1 MYLNKSLR
9 GMAFWHGRDKWECA
23 CGLEAVVEGVTI
35 VKDLSWACV
44 YVLKSRW
51 KASMTAEWE
60 ASADQS
66 WLARWTRS
74 VRPWTALFGCGKK
87 FRIILSV
94 MGKPLVILLLNLS
107 VLQFFK
113 YTKIESI
120 IYLPPS
126 LNDYLNLKNLLFHIS
141 SLFILGYLKE
151 LIRGFWTE

>member
-1 MYLNKSLR
+1 
-9 GMAFWHGRDKWECA
+9 MAFWHGRDKWESA
-23 CGLEAVVEGVTI
+23 RRLEGVAV

-66 WLARWTRS
+66 RLARWTCS
-74 VRPWTALFGCGKK
+74 VRLWTALFGCGKK
-87 FRIILSV
+87 FKIILSV
-94 MGKPLVILLLNLS
+94 MGKPLAILFLNFS
-107 VLQFFK
+107 VLEFFK

-126 LNDYLNLKNLLFHIS
+126 LNNYPNLKNLLFHIS
-141 SLFILGYLKE
+141 SLFILAYLK
-151 LIRGFWTE
+151 